1 MRRDS
6 GNRTD
11 VAVVSGTSSGI
22 GAAVATE
29 FLRRGYT
36 VVGVS
41 RRGNPGLKGDPRY
54 VDCHADLRERDAVRR
69 VFESAGEAG
78 ETVAGGVAAVVLNAG
93 FSPSPHSL
101 ADVPPELAAE
111 TYESNVLTAL
121 NLVQAT
127 VPLLRRNGG
136 GSLTFVGASLANGY
150 VPERWP
156 YAASKAAMTTLM
168 RSCSVEFADSR
179 VIANEVRPGPVA
191 TPMTMGETPY
201 EISEEVLRVINEGY
215 GTDWLKAPGQVAGWI
230 VDIAEFPA
238 NGPTGQVFNYSRK
251 VPL

>member
-6 GNRTD
+6 GNRTA

-41 RRGNPGLKGDPRY
+41 RRGNADLKGDPRY
-54 VDCHADLRERDAVRR
+54 VDCHADLRERDAVRSAL
-69 VFESAGEAG
+69 ESVG
-78 ETVAGGVAAVVLNAG
+78 ETVADGVAAVVLNAG
-93 FSPSPHSL
+93 FSPPPHAL
-101 ADVPPELAAE
+101 ADVPPELTVG

-168 RSCSVEFADSR
+168 RACSVEFADSR

-191 TPMTMGETPY
+191 TPMTMGETAY
-201 EISEEVLRVINEGY
+201 DISDEILQVINEGY
-215 GTDWLKAPGQVAGWI
+215 GTDWLKGPRQVAGWI